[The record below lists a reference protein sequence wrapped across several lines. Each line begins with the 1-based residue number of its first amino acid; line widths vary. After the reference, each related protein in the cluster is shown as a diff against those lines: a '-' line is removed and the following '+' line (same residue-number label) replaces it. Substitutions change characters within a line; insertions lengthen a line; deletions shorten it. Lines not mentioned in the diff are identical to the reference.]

1 MPELVGYQYLITR
14 CIHSK
19 SPQAHHTVCRKPN
32 DKKNFVQTSCTCSPC
47 EICVDS
53 EPQPNHIKA
62 KQYALKQAPR
72 IVAYCV
78 PNTDQNRAKGLN
90 ESVAKPGG
98 SGKTTKEVAVD
109 QKANPIKSAQAVLLS
124 DGDITKSVKVKHISL
139 NPLAAK
145 IGKNKVSIWQT
156 VPYGHRMC
164 TDCFK
169 SWVIT
174 NSGAY
179 PGISGHGGGGQ
190 GFHRDS
196 VFAHRFLTKR
206 CRPNTHLF

>member
-1 MPELVGYQYLITR
+1 MPALVGYEHLIPI

-53 EPQPNHIKA
+53 KPQPNHIKA
-62 KQYALKQAPR
+62 KQHALKQAPR

-78 PNTDQNRAKGLN
+78 PTTDPNRAKGPN

-109 QKANPIKSAQAVLLS
+109 QKANPIESAQAVFLS

-145 IGKNKVSIWQT
+145 IGKKKVSSWQT

-164 TDCFK
+164 TDCF
-169 SWVIT
+169 SLGLSPIPAHT
-174 NSGAY
+174 
-179 PGISGHGGGGQ
+179 Q
-190 GFHRDS
+190 GFQAMAEVGK
-196 VFAHRFLTKR
+196 VFTGTLYLLTVS
-206 CRPNTHLF
+206 